1 MLQKQFLILS
11 LISIVMLTAF
21 YSCKKNNSTGPV
33 PIAPPPPVTDR
44 DGNVY
49 KTVRIGNQVWMAEP
63 LRVTHY
69 NDGTLIP
76 YIKKGSDW
84 AKDTSGA
91 RCYYGTNEAS
101 ADKSTADSAKYAIPY
116 GALYNFAAVRS
127 GKLAPI
133 GYRIPD
139 TNDFRILTS
148 YLGDPSI
155 AGQFLK
161 SASYWKDDADS
172 SYSTRNNTLFSA
184 LPAGYRISNGY
195 FDKFGNQNYLWSSTE
210 ISTFAFCQNLSN
222 NSTAFKSVFNDKLSG
237 LTVVCIR
244 N

>member
-1 MLQKQFLILS
+1 MLQKQFFILRLITILM
-11 LISIVMLTAF
+11 LISLN
-21 YSCKKNNSTGPV
+21 SCKKNNNAGVS
-33 PIAPPPPVTDR
+33 PPPPVTDR

-63 LRVTHY
+63 LRVTQY
-69 NDGTLIP
+69 NDGTPIP

-84 AKDTSGA
+84 SKDTSGA

-101 ADKSTADSAKYAIPY
+101 TDRSNADSAKYSVPY
-116 GALYNFAAVRS
+116 GGLYNFAAVHS

-133 GYRIPD
+133 GYHVPD
-139 TNDFRILTS
+139 TNDFRILTN

-161 SASYWKDDADS
+161 SVSYWNDDMDS
-172 SYSTRNNTLFSA
+172 SYSTRNSTKFSA
-184 LPAGYRISNGY
+184 LPAGYRGFNGY
-195 FDKFGNQNYLWSSTE
+195 FDKLGHQSYLWSSTE
-210 ISTFAFCQNLSN
+210 VGSFAFCQSLAN
-222 NSTAFKSVFNDKLSG
+222 NNTAFNRTFNNKLFG

-244 N
+244 NY